1 MTKPPKVSKRDA
13 TRENILSHAL
23 KLFREKGFEPTTMRD
38 IAKTAGLSLG
48 ASYYYFKTKEAIV
61 MAYYDRVQAEHTA
74 LAIPAM
80 ARAKDFRARLGVAM
94 HTKLDIIKDDRRLLV
109 ALFRYGGDPDHP
121 LSWFG
126 PATKRQ
132 RELAMQIFE
141 AAVGDE
147 KLPKDVRLLAPRLL
161 WTAHMGMILYFLNDK
176 SAGQKKTRAL
186 VDGGLDLLVQAF
198 SMSSIPLLQP
208 MVKPIRA
215 KVIHLLEEAE
225 LVPAEKDKRETKGD
239 RE

>member
-1 MTKPPKVSKRDA
+1 MPTVPKISKRDA
-13 TRENILSHAL
+13 TRENILTSAL

-38 IAKTAGLSLG
+38 IAKAAGLSLG

-80 ARAKDFRARLGVAM
+80 RKAKDFRARLGVAM

-109 ALFRYGGDPDHP
+109 AMFRYGGDPDHP

-126 PATKRQ
+126 PATKKQ
-132 RELAMQIFE
+132 RELAMEIFE
-141 AAVGDE
+141 AAIGDE
-147 KLPKDVRLLAPRLL
+147 KLPKDVRQLAPRLL
-161 WTAHMGMILYFLNDK
+161 WTAHMGMILYFLNDR

-198 SMSSIPLLQP
+198 SMSSAPLLQP
-208 MVKPIRA
+208 MVKPIRS
-215 KVIHLLEEAE
+215 KIVKLLEEAE
-225 LVPAEKDKRETKGD
+225 LVESSKS
-239 RE
+239 

>member
-1 MTKPPKVSKRDA
+1 MPKPEKISKRDA
-13 TRENILSHAL
+13 TRENILTSAL
-23 KLFREKGFEPTTMRD
+23 KLFREKGFELTTMRD
-38 IAKTAGLSLG
+38 IAKSAGLSLG

-80 ARAKDFRARLGVAM
+80 RKAKDFRARLGVAM

-126 PATKRQ
+126 PATKKQ
-132 RELAMQIFE
+132 RELAMEIFE
-141 AAVGDE
+141 AAIGDE
-147 KLPKDVRLLAPRLL
+147 KLPKDVRQLAPRLL

-186 VDGGLDLLVQAF
+186 VDGGLDLLVQGF
-198 SMSSIPLLQP
+198 SMSSIPMLQP
-208 MVKPIRA
+208 MVKPIRS
-215 KVIHLLEEAE
+215 KIIHLLEDAE
-225 LVPAEKDKRETKGD
+225 LVPADAKS
-239 RE
+239 

>member
-1 MTKPPKVSKRDA
+1 MPAAPKLSKRDA
-13 TRENILSHAL
+13 TRENILTSAL
-23 KLFREKGFEPTTMRD
+23 KLFRVKGFEPTTMRD
-38 IAKTAGLSLG
+38 IAKSAGLSLG

-80 ARAKDFRARLGVAM
+80 RKAKDFRARLGVAM

-109 ALFRYGGDPDHP
+109 AMFRYGGDPDHP

-126 PATKRQ
+126 PATKKQ
-132 RELAMQIFE
+132 RELAMEIFE
-141 AAVGDE
+141 AAIGDE
-147 KLPKDVRLLAPRLL
+147 KLPKDVRQLAPRLL
-161 WTAHMGMILYFLNDK
+161 WTAHMGMILYFLNDR

-198 SMSSIPLLQP
+198 SMSSAPLLQP
-208 MVKPIRA
+208 MVKPIRS
-215 KVIHLLEEAE
+215 KIVKLLEEAE
-225 LVPAEKDKRETKGD
+225 LVESSKS
-239 RE
+239 

>member
-1 MTKPPKVSKRDA
+1 MTAPPKPSERDA
-13 TRENILSHAL
+13 TRENILTSAL

-38 IAKTAGLSLG
+38 IAKAAGLSLG

-80 ARAKDFRARLGVAM
+80 KKAKDFRARLGVAM

-126 PATKRQ
+126 PATSRQ
-132 RELAMQIFE
+132 REPALECFE
-141 AAVGDE
+141 AAIGDE
-147 KLPKDVRLLAPRLL
+147 ILPKDVLSLAPR
-161 WTAHMGMILYFLNDK
+161 
-176 SAGQKKTRAL
+176 
-186 VDGGLDLLVQAF
+186 
-198 SMSSIPLLQP
+198 
-208 MVKPIRA
+208 
-215 KVIHLLEEAE
+215 
-225 LVPAEKDKRETKGD
+225 
-239 RE
+239 

>member
-1 MTKPPKVSKRDA
+1 MPAAPKLSKRDA
-13 TRENILSHAL
+13 TRENILTSAL
-23 KLFREKGFEPTTMRD
+23 KLFRVKGFEPTTMRD
-38 IAKTAGLSLG
+38 IAKSAGLSLG

-80 ARAKDFRARLGVAM
+80 RKAKDFRARLGVAM

-109 ALFRYGGDPDHP
+109 AMFRYGGDPDHP

-126 PATKRQ
+126 PATKKQ
-132 RELAMQIFE
+132 RELAMEIFE
-141 AAVGDE
+141 AAIGDE
-147 KLPKDVRLLAPRLL
+147 KLPKDVRMLAPRLL
-161 WTAHMGMILYFLNDK
+161 WTAHMGMILYFLNDR

-198 SMSSIPLLQP
+198 SMSSAPLLQP
-208 MVKPIRA
+208 MVKPIRS
-215 KVIHLLEEAE
+215 KIVKLLEEAE
-225 LVPAEKDKRETKGD
+225 LVESSKS
-239 RE
+239 

>member
-1 MTKPPKVSKRDA
+1 MPTAPKPSKRDT
-13 TRENILSHAL
+13 TRENILTSAL
-23 KLFREKGFEPTTMRD
+23 KLFREKGFEQTTMRD
-38 IAKTAGLSLG
+38 IAKSAGLSLG

-80 ARAKDFRARLGVAM
+80 QKAKDFRARLGVAM

-141 AAVGDE
+141 AAIGDE

-198 SMSSIPLLQP
+198 SMSSVPLLQP
-208 MVKPIRA
+208 MVKPIRS
-215 KVIHLLEEAE
+215 KIISLLEEAE
-225 LVPAEKDKRETKGD
+225 LVPVDKEK
-239 RE
+239 

>member
-1 MTKPPKVSKRDA
+1 MPTTATKLSKRDL
-13 TRENILSHAL
+13 TRENILTSAL

-38 IAKTAGLSLG
+38 IAKSAGLSLG

-80 ARAKDFRARLGVAM
+80 QKAKDFRARLGVAM

-141 AAVGDE
+141 AAIGDE
-147 KLPKDVRLLAPRLL
+147 KLPKDVRQLAPRLL
-161 WTAHMGMILYFLNDK
+161 WTAHMGMILYFLNDR

-186 VDGGLDLLVQAF
+186 VD
-198 SMSSIPLLQP
+198 
-208 MVKPIRA
+208 
-215 KVIHLLEEAE
+215 
-225 LVPAEKDKRETKGD
+225 
-239 RE
+239 